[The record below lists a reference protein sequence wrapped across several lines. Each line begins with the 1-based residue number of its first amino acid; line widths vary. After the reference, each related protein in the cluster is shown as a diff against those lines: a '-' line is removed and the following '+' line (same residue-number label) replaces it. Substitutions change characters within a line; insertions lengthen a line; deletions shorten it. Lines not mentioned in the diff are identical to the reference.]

1 MRDTGGVVAPG
12 SGTESRRSRSG
23 PGSEWR
29 ETGRVTRR
37 GFLQAVGTLGGIAA
51 SAAAL
56 PGLAAQTAA
65 QGAAGTAAQ
74 AADSA
79 ARRRAAAGRLADP
92 TVAGRPRQPTSS
104 ADNDVAIQALEK
116 RLRCGCGCTLDV
128 YTCRTTDFTCTT
140 SPALHREVVAM
151 WDEGRTADE
160 IVEAFVAKYGEE
172 ALMAPEPEGFN
183 LAGYLVPGV
192 VVTGLGATLLWVLSR
207 RARLSAATANVAGSP
222 NPAVPPLA
230 LSNADSSSPTVRAP
244 ASAASAASGPSAA
257 SAASAPSAALTAE
270 DLALLEQALAEEE
283 R

>member
-1 MRDTGGVVAPG
+1 MRSDAGESG
-12 SGTESRRSRSG
+12 SGAGRGGRIGRVEPEGHVGRIGQGEPG
-23 PGSEWR
+23 PDGAWR
-29 ETGRVTRR
+29 GVTRR
-37 GFLQAVGTLGGIAA
+37 GVLRTIAA
-51 SAAAL
+51 LAGIGASSAAL
-56 PGLAAQTAA
+56 PGLAAQ
-65 QGAAGTAAQ
+65 TAAQ

-92 TVAGRPRQPTSS
+92 TVAGRPRQPTST
-104 ADNDVAIQALEK
+104 ADNDLAIQALEK

-140 SPALHREVVAM
+140 SPALHREVIAM
-151 WDEGRTADE
+151 WDDGRTADE

-207 RARLSAATANVAGSP
+207 RARLNSVGATGAAELPGGSDLSVRGIAAVPGAAPAGSVSSH
-222 NPAVPPLA
+222 PAA
-230 LSNADSSSPTVRAP
+230 
-244 ASAASAASGPSAA
+244 
-257 SAASAPSAALTAE
+257 APSLSAE
-270 DLALLEQALAEEE
+270 DLALLEQALAEDEQ

>member
-1 MRDTGGVVAPG
+1 V
-12 SGTESRRSRSG
+12 
-23 PGSEWR
+23 
-29 ETGRVTRR
+29 
-37 GFLQAVGTLGGIAA
+37 LQALGALAGIAA
-51 SAAAL
+51 SSAAL
-56 PGLAAQTAA
+56 PGLAAQ
-65 QGAAGTAAQ
+65 TAAQ

-79 ARRRAAAGRLADP
+79 ARRRAASGRLADP
-92 TVAGRPRQPTSS
+92 TVAGRPRQPTAS

-151 WDEGRTADE
+151 WDDGRSADE

-207 RARLSAATANVAGSP
+207 RARLSAAGAPAVAVAGS
-222 NPAVPPLA
+222 
-230 LSNADSSSPTVRAP
+230 
-244 ASAASAASGPSAA
+244 PSAA
-257 SAASAPSAALTAE
+257 SAASAASAVSAASASSAPPAPPAHSALTAE

>member
-1 MRDTGGVVAPG
+1 MRDSRGVEGAVG
-12 SGTESRRSRSG
+12 RRS
-23 PGSEWR
+23 
-29 ETGRVTRR
+29 
-37 GFLQAVGTLGGIAA
+37 FFQALGALAGMGVA
-51 SAAAL
+51 AAAL
-56 PGLAAQTAA
+56 PGLEAQT
-65 QGAAGTAAQ
+65 TARTSAQ

-140 SPALHREVVAM
+140 SPALHREVIAM
-151 WDEGRTADE
+151 WDDGRTADE
-160 IVEAFVAKYGEE
+160 IVEAFVEKYGEE

-192 VVTGLGATLLWVLSR
+192 VVTGLGATLLWVLAR
-207 RARLSAATANVAGSP
+207 RARLGAAAAATGGAGAGVARMPGGG
-222 NPAVPPLA
+222 V
-230 LSNADSSSPTVRAP
+230 
-244 ASAASAASGPSAA
+244 PSAA
-257 SAASAPSAALTAE
+257 SAGASAPALSDE
-270 DLALLEQALAEEE
+270 DLALLRQALAEDEQ

>member
-1 MRDTGGVVAPG
+1 MRSDNGGQVGRVG
-12 SGTESRRSRSG
+12 HVGRVG
-23 PGSEWR
+23 R
-29 ETGRVTRR
+29 ETGERGVTRR
-37 GFLQAVGTLGGIAA
+37 GMLQAVGALVGIAGG
-51 SAAAL
+51 AAVL
-56 PGLAAQTAA
+56 PGLEAQ
-65 QGAAGTAAQ
+65 TAAQ

-151 WDEGRTADE
+151 WDDGRSPDE

-207 RARLSAATANVAGSP
+207 RARLAAAG
-222 NPAVPPLA
+222 A
-230 LSNADSSSPTVRAP
+230 AP
-244 ASAASAASGPSAA
+244 ATGFDGGASPGLPAASTPT
-257 SAASAPSAALTAE
+257 LTDD
-270 DLALLEQALAEEE
+270 DLALVQKALAEDEQ

>member
-1 MRDTGGVVAPG
+1 
-12 SGTESRRSRSG
+12 
-23 PGSEWR
+23 
-29 ETGRVTRR
+29 VTRR
-37 GFLQAVGTLGGIAA
+37 GFLQALGALGGIAA
-51 SAAAL
+51 GLALL
-56 PGLAAQTAA
+56 PGLAAQ
-65 QGAAGTAAQ
+65 TAAQ

-92 TVAGRPRQPTSS
+92 TVAGRPRQPTAS

-151 WDEGRTADE
+151 WDDGRTADE
-160 IVEAFVAKYGEE
+160 IVDAFVAKYGEE

-207 RARLSAATANVAGSP
+207 RARLSPTAVPASAPTPAGSP
-222 NPAVPPLA
+222 RSAASVGSAV
-230 LSNADSSSPTVRAP
+230 STGT
-244 ASAASAASGPSAA
+244 AASAASRTS
-257 SAASAPSAALTAE
+257 SLTPA

-283 R
+283 ER

>member
-1 MRDTGGVVAPG
+1 MRGENGGRGGDVGRVGQVGRVGREPG
-12 SGTESRRSRSG
+12 EGV
-23 PGSEWR
+23 
-29 ETGRVTRR
+29 VTRR
-37 GFLQAVGTLGGIAA
+37 GLFQAFAALAGIAGG
-51 SAAAL
+51 SAVL
-56 PGLAAQTAA
+56 PGLEAQT
-65 QGAAGTAAQ
+65 GAQ

-104 ADNDVAIQALEK
+104 ADNDVAIQELEK

-128 YTCRTTDFTCTT
+128 YTCRTTDFTCTY
-140 SPALHREVVAM
+140 SPELHREVIAL
-151 WDEGRTADE
+151 WDDGKSADE

-207 RARLSAATANVAGSP
+207 RARIAGAAGAAGASVAAG
-222 NPAVPPLA
+222 PAA
-230 LSNADSSSPTVRAP
+230 GT
-244 ASAASAASGPSAA
+244 G
-257 SAASAPSAALTAE
+257 APSAFPTTRAAPTLTDD
-270 DLALLEQALAEEE
+270 DLALVQKALAEDEE